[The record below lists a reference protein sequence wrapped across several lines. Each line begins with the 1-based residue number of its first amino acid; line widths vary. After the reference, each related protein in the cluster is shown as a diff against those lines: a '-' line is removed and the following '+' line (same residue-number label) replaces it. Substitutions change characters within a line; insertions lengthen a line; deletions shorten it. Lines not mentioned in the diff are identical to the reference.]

1 MVRGIEM
8 ASSPFLRL
16 RRLASKP
23 REIKSS
29 LVSSVKVTCSSDAN
43 TLCAYWYESKNW
55 GDALNPTLI
64 RLLSGK
70 KPIAVGKDT
79 WNVHQR
85 PIYAVIG
92 SILDRSDLNKFIKN
106 TIIWG
111 PGFVSESGRLA
122 GAPAKICAVRGP
134 LSRDIIIRQKM
145 DCPEIYGDP
154 ALLYPRFY
162 RPEKEIKCRLG
173 IIPHYVDKSSKA
185 LKNLAGSPEVKIID
199 IERPINDVVDQVC
212 SCKYIASS
220 SLHGIIVADAY
231 QIPSAWIKFSENI
244 VGKGFKFRDYF
255 ASVGRSDVKPLTIT
269 ETSTID
275 DIYGSFDNYKI
286 DIDLNA
292 LLEACPFRRSSR

>member
-1 MVRGIEM
+1 MTL
-8 ASSPFLRL
+8 SSFLRL

-23 REIKSS
+23 GEIKSS
-29 LVSSVKVTCSSDAN
+29 LASSVKVACSNDAN

-70 KPIAVGKDT
+70 KPILVGKGT

-134 LSRDIIIRQKM
+134 LSRDIIIRQNM
-145 DCPEIYGDP
+145 GCPEVYGDP

-162 RPEKEIKCRLG
+162 APEKEIKYRLG
-173 IIPHYVDKSSKA
+173 IIPHYVDKSSNA
-185 LKNLAGSPEVKIID
+185 IKNLARSPEVKIID

-231 QIPSAWIKFSENI
+231 RIPSLWMILSEN
-244 VGKGFKFRDYF
+244 VLGSGFKFRDYF
-255 ASVGRSDVKPLTIT
+255 ASVGRRDEKPLTIT
-269 ETSTID
+269 EKSTID
-275 DIYGSFDNYKI
+275 DIYGSFGNYKI

-292 LLEACPFRRSSR
+292 LLEACPFRIEK